1 MSEMIVPADTP
12 AGRTRGTRFQP
23 IVAVAII
30 VVAAVVVC
38 AAFGSLIAPYPASAQ
53 NLGAALAGPGHG
65 HLLGTDYLGRDVL
78 SRVIVGARTALAGPA
93 VIAIGAMVIGT
104 YLGLMAGYRGGVVG
118 ALIMRWVDLMYAV
131 PQLLIAVVVV
141 GILHG
146 GYWEAVAVLV
156 VLTAPG
162 DTRIMRGG
170 AVEQR
175 GLPYVEAARVT
186 GLPTRTIVFRHIWP
200 SLMPLTVAQ
209 SFLNFATSIVTLAA
223 LSFLG
228 LGVGPG
234 AADWGR
240 MLSDGLSYITAN
252 PLMAIA
258 PGACIILTA
267 ASMNVIG
274 DWLYETLSARG
285 RAR

>member
-1 MSEMIVPADTP
+1 MSEIVIPADVPAGP
-12 AGRTRGTRFQP
+12 GRKFQP
-23 IVAVAII
+23 LVVIAVVII
-30 VVAAVVVC
+30 AAVVVC
-38 AAFGSLIAPYPASAQ
+38 AAFSSLIAPDSPTAQ
-53 NLGAALAGPGHG
+53 NLGSSLIGPGHG
-65 HLLGTDYLGRDVL
+65 HLLGTDDLGRDVL
-78 SRVIVGARTALAGPA
+78 SRVIAGARTALVGPA
-93 VIAIGAMVIGT
+93 VVAIGAMVIGT
-104 YLGLMAGYRGGVVG
+104 FLGLIAGYRGGVAG

-146 GYWEAVAVLV
+146 SYWEAVAVLI

-175 GLPYVEAARVT
+175 VRPYVEAARVT
-186 GLPTRTIVFRHIWP
+186 GLSDRVILFRHIWP

-240 MLSDGLSYITAN
+240 MLSEGLGFISGN

-258 PGACIILTA
+258 PGACVILTA
-267 ASMNVIG
+267 ASMNILG
-274 DWLYETLSARG
+274 DWLYERLSERGGAR
-285 RAR
+285 

>member
-1 MSEMIVPADTP
+1 MSEMVVPADVP
-12 AGRTRGTRFQP
+12 AGRPRLTRFQP
-23 IVAVAII
+23 FVAVAVI
-30 VVAAVVVC
+30 VIAAVVVC
-38 AAFGSLIAPYPASAQ
+38 AAFGSLIAPYSASAQ

-65 HLLGTDYLGRDVL
+65 HLLGTDDLGRDVL
-78 SRVIVGARTALAGPA
+78 SRVIVGARTALIGPA
-93 VIAIGAMVIGT
+93 VVALGAMIIGT
-104 YLGLMAGYRGGVVG
+104 FLGLVAGYGGGTVG

-146 GYWEAVAVLV
+146 SYWEAVAVLI

-186 GLPTRTIVFRHIWP
+186 GLPARTIVFRHIWP

-209 SFLNFATSIVTLAA
+209 SFLN
-223 LSFLG
+223 

-240 MLSDGLSYITAN
+240 MLSEGLNFIAGN

-258 PGACIILTA
+258 PGTCIILTA

-274 DWLYETLSARG
+274 DWMYETLSARG

>member
-1 MSEMIVPADTP
+1 MSEMVVPADVP
-12 AGRTRGTRFQP
+12 AGRPRLTRFQP
-23 IVAVAII
+23 FVAVAVI
-30 VVAAVVVC
+30 VIAAVVVC
-38 AAFGSLIAPYPASAQ
+38 AAFGSLIAPYSASAQ

-65 HLLGTDYLGRDVL
+65 HLLGTDDLGRDVL
-78 SRVIVGARTALAGPA
+78 SRVIVGARTALIGPA
-93 VIAIGAMVIGT
+93 VVALGAMIIGT
-104 YLGLMAGYRGGVVG
+104 FLGLVAGYGGGTVG

-146 GYWEAVAVLV
+146 SYWEAVAVLI

-186 GLPTRTIVFRHIWP
+186 GLPARTIVFRHIWP

-240 MLSDGLSYITAN
+240 MLSEGLNFIAGN

-258 PGACIILTA
+258 PGTCIILTA

-274 DWLYETLSARG
+274 DWMYETLSARG

>member
-1 MSEMIVPADTP
+1 
-12 AGRTRGTRFQP
+12 
-23 IVAVAII
+23 
-30 VVAAVVVC
+30 
-38 AAFGSLIAPYPASAQ
+38 
-53 NLGAALAGPGHG
+53 
-65 HLLGTDYLGRDVL
+65 
-78 SRVIVGARTALAGPA
+78 
-93 VIAIGAMVIGT
+93 
-104 YLGLMAGYRGGVVG
+104 
-118 ALIMRWVDLMYAV
+118 
-131 PQLLIAVVVV
+131 
-141 GILHG
+141 
-146 GYWEAVAVLV
+146 
-156 VLTAPG
+156 
-162 DTRIMRGG
+162 MRGG

-175 GLPYVEAARVT
+175 VLPYVEAARVT

-240 MLSDGLSYITAN
+240 MLSEGLSFITGN
-252 PLMAIA
+252 PLMSIA

-274 DWLYETLSARG
+274 DWIYETLSARG